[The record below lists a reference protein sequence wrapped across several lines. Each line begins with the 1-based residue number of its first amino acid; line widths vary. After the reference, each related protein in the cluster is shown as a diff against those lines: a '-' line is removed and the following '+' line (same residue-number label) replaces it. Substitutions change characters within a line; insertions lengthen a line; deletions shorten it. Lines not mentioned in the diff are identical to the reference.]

1 MKSLL
6 KILSVLVVLA
16 IVHLPATAQ
25 DEALNKI
32 PRWTPDEGYW
42 VAQTNVN
49 EPQQCTIFFYTD
61 NHELIY
67 KETIEGVKLD
77 LQTRRVKMRL
87 KKVLATSLQAWHEQ
101 KQVKENEGLV
111 INLLQRK

>member
-1 MKSLL
+1 MK
-6 KILSVLVVLA
+6 IFCVFAVLS
-16 IVHLPATAQ
+16 IVHLSAKAQ

-49 EPQQCTIFFYTD
+49 EPMQCTIFFYTD

-67 KETIEGVKLD
+67 REKIVGVTLN
-77 LQTRRVKMRL
+77 LNARRVKMRL
-87 KKVLATSLQAWHEQ
+87 KKVLATSLQAWR
-101 KQVKENEGLV
+101 KQRRAKENEGLV
-111 INLLQRK
+111 ISLLQRK